1 MTSIVIYEG
10 DLRTTLTHLESK
22 TSINT
27 DAPKDNHGKGEAF
40 SPTDLVA
47 TGLAAC
53 MMSIMGIYAKQHQL
67 DIVGTKASVQK
78 NMASAPRRISSID
91 IVMEMPKHN
100 FSEKERKALEH
111 AAHTCPVAQSLHPDL
126 VQHVT
131 FIW

>member
-10 DLRTTLTHLESK
+10 DLRTTLTHLESQ

-27 DAPKDNHGKGEAF
+27 DAPKDNQGKGEAF

-78 NMASAPRRISSID
+78 NMAAAPRRISSID

-126 VQHVT
+126 VQNVT